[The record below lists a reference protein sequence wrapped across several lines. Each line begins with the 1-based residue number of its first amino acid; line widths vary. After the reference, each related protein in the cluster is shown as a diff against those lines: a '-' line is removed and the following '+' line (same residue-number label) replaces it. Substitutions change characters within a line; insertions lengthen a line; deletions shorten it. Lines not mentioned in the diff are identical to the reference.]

1 MMNSGSKFFGWMLII
16 LACLKIPACVVYEVV
31 LPHRRPGYDSDV
43 ARYMLL
49 IISGMLVLGIF
60 LVNRKAPKEK
70 NLARRVREKQLPVSL
85 GKITDAGPFGGGA
98 ERASVPTMGELPPLL
113 IKISRKLRD
122 YGMDVAHKVVMPG
135 GPTAVL
141 FASRTYFS
149 WNGLAII
156 SQHAAICDC
165 GNRKITPLDMQAT
178 FEAAFRQAK
187 QVNRVPL
194 LRGMQFGYMVIPC
207 LIVGSA
213 DQQLIDY
220 VETAPRKHWSLFE
233 FPVVIDRSTG
243 RAHFFR
249 KTAMWGGFL
258 FAEMRDFV
266 ETCIEEAIPA
276 AGLGGR

>member
-1 MMNSGSKFFGWMLII
+1 MNSASKLFGWMLIV
-16 LACLKIPACVVYEVV
+16 LACLKIPGCVYYEVV
-31 LPHRRPGYDSDV
+31 LPHPRPGYDSDV

-49 IISGMLVLGIF
+49 LISVMLVLGIF
-60 LVNRKAPKEK
+60 LVNRKDKKDK
-70 NLARRVREKQLPVSL
+70 NLARRFREKPLLVSPE
-85 GKITDAGPFGGGA
+85 KIADAGPA
-98 ERASVPTMGELPPLL
+98 SRVANRASLPTIGELPPLM
-113 IKISRKLRD
+113 IKISRNLRG
-122 YGMDVAHKVVMPG
+122 YGLDVAHNVVMPN

-149 WNGLAII
+149 WKGLSII

-165 GNRKITPLDMQAT
+165 GNRKVTPLEMQAT

-213 DQQLIDY
+213 DRQLIDY
-220 VETAPRKHWSLFE
+220 VEGAPRKHWSLFE

-249 KTAMWGGFL
+249 KTATWGGFL
-258 FAEMRDFV
+258 FSEMRDFV

-276 AGLGGR
+276 AGPRVG